1 MSTSFCT
8 GVWEDLDVVP
18 SRGCKASVTE
28 QVESTGAAISP
39 ECSIVTVDSS
49 QYGKSV
55 EETSTPMVASELG
68 GVKLSSAKGGSTAE
82 DSTVISAS

>member
-1 MSTSFCT
+1 M
-8 GVWEDLDVVP
+8 
-18 SRGCKASVTE
+18 
-28 QVESTGAAISP
+28 
-39 ECSIVTVDSS
+39 TVDSS

-82 DSTVISAS
+82 D